1 MYTPFLSNILQ
12 IYFHI
17 PCYPHWSQTFAYA
30 LCLISVPGTLV
41 GMELS
46 HDLTPV
52 SFGPSRLL
60 FATMTSADFSSFVVT
75 AYSLMRP
82 PRVRAYSFM
91 LNRHLYLREF
101 RIDIGLRV
109 IWHSC
114 PPRRPEV
121 ISVRRFNTLLSL
133 LSAITSPWSPCESLI
148 LSSSGRIRDFHP
160 KDYTHAE
167 HTKTKLVPITNFVLV
182 FLIYYVLIYLLM
194 MIMYSI

>member
-1 MYTPFLSNILQ
+1 MYTTFLSNVLQ

-17 PCYPHWSQTFAYA
+17 PCYPHWSKTFAYA
-30 LCLISVPGTLV
+30 LCLISVLGTLV
-41 GMELS
+41 GMEFS

-82 PRVRAYSFM
+82 PPVRAYSFM

-121 ISVRRFNTLLSL
+121 ISVRQFNTLLSL
-133 LSAITSPWSPCESLI
+133 LSAITSPWPPCESLI

-167 HTKTKLVPITNFVLV
+167 HTKKRFCINAEPSDNLFYCN
-182 FLIYYVLIYLLM
+182 
-194 MIMYSI
+194 